1 MIEKNYSKMLKILRI
16 ELPEEEFGKYSHRNY
31 LGGIVKL
38 GLKREKVG
46 DILVSNQGA
55 DIVVVSDFAE
65 VLKKRTSFSY

>member
-1 MIEKNYSKMLKILRI
+1 MLKILRI
-16 ELPEEEFGKYSHRNY
+16 ELPEEEFGKYLIEIN

-55 DIVVVSDFAE
+55 DIVVVMILQKFKE
-65 VLKKRTSFSY
+65 RTSFSY

>member
-46 DILVSNQGA
+46 DI
-55 DIVVVSDFAE
+55 
-65 VLKKRTSFSY
+65 

>member
-1 MIEKNYSKMLKILRI
+1 MLKILRI

-55 DIVVVSDFAE
+55 DIVVVSDLQKF
-65 VLKKRTSFSY
+65 